1 MSNRSTQ
8 QAWAVGGTVFA
19 ATAIM
24 IIGLFQ
30 VIMGISALAQDEI
43 FVNGTNYTY
52 DIDVTGWGW
61 IHLILGVLMIV
72 TGVFLY
78 TAAPWA
84 RALGIVMAVLS
95 AVDNF
100 FFLPYYPLWSMVV
113 IALDI
118 FVIWSLAT
126 VITPMPS
133 GPPPQSAAPSA
144 AQPSGRTQ
152 SQDWSHVNE
161 PTPPRATDQPG
172 PSQEHTAER

>member
-1 MSNRSTQ
+1 MSDSGTK
-8 QAWAVGGTVFA
+8 QAWAMGGTVFA
-19 ATAIM
+19 ATTIM
-24 IIGLFQ
+24 IIGMFQ

-61 IHLILGVLMIV
+61 IHLILGAIMMV

-95 AVDNF
+95 AVDQF

-126 VITPMPS
+126 VIGPAPS
-133 GPPPQSAAPSA
+133 GPPPRSA
-144 AQPSGRTQ
+144 AQPTGRTQ
-152 SQDWSHVNE
+152 TQDWSHVNE

-172 PSQEHTAER
+172 TSQQPTAER